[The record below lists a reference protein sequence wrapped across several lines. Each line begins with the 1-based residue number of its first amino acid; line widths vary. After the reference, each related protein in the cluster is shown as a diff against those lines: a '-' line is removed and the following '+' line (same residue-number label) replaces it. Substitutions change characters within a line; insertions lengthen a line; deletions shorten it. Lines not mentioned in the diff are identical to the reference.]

1 MHTCMGEGDQH
12 HFIYDIRANFQT
24 YITLW
29 DIWFM
34 SIMHTEYLSTSIK
47 RFSQFQNSV
56 MHISNNKFTF
66 TANKD
71 DVIFTS
77 EIISVIPLAMEVSK
91 LIIDN
96 NYNSIRN
103 SNSILTKFK
112 QFLIIVFVHIYVYIS
127 IILYLFILVSC
138 LLCILFQKKF
148 NIYNF
153 TLISLVTPPPPPI
166 QILETKIYVPDLG
179 QICLMFKVTLVCFN
193 NNFYFLG
200 TRRLCWITTGGLY
213 TTHGNS
219 CTRSVTIR
227 IAQITDMKGRGQVS

>member
-12 HFIYDIRANFQT
+12 HFIYDISANFQT

-56 MHISNNKFTF
+56 MHTSNNKFTF

-77 EIISVIPLAMEVSK
+77 EIISVIPLAMEVRK

-112 QFLIIVFVHIYVYIS
+112 QFLIIVFVHIYVYIF
-127 IILYLFILVSC
+127 IISYLFILVSC
-138 LLCILFQKKF
+138 LLCIYSKKNSIYTTSHLFHW
-148 NIYNF
+148 
-153 TLISLVTPPPPPI
+153 LPPPPLHSNLGDKNICPWSW
-166 QILETKIYVPDLG
+166 PDLSY
-179 QICLMFKVTLVCFN
+179 V
-193 NNFYFLG
+193 
-200 TRRLCWITTGGLY
+200 
-213 TTHGNS
+213 
-219 CTRSVTIR
+219 
-227 IAQITDMKGRGQVS
+227 

>member
-1 MHTCMGEGDQH
+1 
-12 HFIYDIRANFQT
+12 
-24 YITLW
+24 
-29 DIWFM
+29 
-34 SIMHTEYLSTSIK
+34 
-47 RFSQFQNSV
+47 
-56 MHISNNKFTF
+56 MHIYNNKFTF

-77 EIISVIPLAMEVSK
+77 EIISVIPLAMEVRK

-103 SNSILTKFK
+103 SNSILTKFN
-112 QFLIIVFVHIYVYIS
+112 QFLIMFLCIYMYIYIYHFISVYIS
-127 IILYLFILVSC
+127 QLSFVYFI
-138 LLCILFQKKF
+138 QKKVQYIPLHTYF
-148 NIYNF
+148 IGY
-153 TLISLVTPPPPPI
+153 PPPPPI
-166 QILETKIYVPDLG
+166 QILETKIYIPDLG

>member
-1 MHTCMGEGDQH
+1 
-12 HFIYDIRANFQT
+12 
-24 YITLW
+24 
-29 DIWFM
+29 M
-34 SIMHTEYLSTSIK
+34 SIMHTEYLSTLIK

-77 EIISVIPLAMEVSK
+77 EIISVIPLAMEVRK

-103 SNSILTKFK
+103 SNSILTKFN
-112 QFLIIVFVHIYVYIS
+112 QFLIMFLCIYMYIYIYHFISVYIS
-127 IILYLFILVSC
+127 QLSFVYFI
-138 LLCILFQKKF
+138 QKKVQYIPLHTYF
-148 NIYNF
+148 IGY
-153 TLISLVTPPPPPI
+153 PPPPSNLIGKNICP
-166 QILETKIYVPDLG
+166 PDLG

>member
-1 MHTCMGEGDQH
+1 
-12 HFIYDIRANFQT
+12 
-24 YITLW
+24 
-29 DIWFM
+29 M

-77 EIISVIPLAMEVSK
+77 EIISVIPLAMEVRK

-112 QFLIIVFVHIYVYIS
+112 QFLIIGFVHIHVYIF
-127 IILYLFILVSC
+127 IISYLFILVSC
-138 LLCILFQKKF
+138 LLCILLKKKIQYIQLHTYF
-148 NIYNF
+148 IGY
-153 TLISLVTPPPPPI
+153 PPPPP
-166 QILETKIYVPDLG
+166 PHSNLG
-179 QICLMFKVTLVCFN
+179 DKNICP
-193 NNFYFLG
+193 
-200 TRRLCWITTGGLY
+200 
-213 TTHGNS
+213 
-219 CTRSVTIR
+219 
-227 IAQITDMKGRGQVS
+227 